1 MPATTATHHRR
12 ETLGDITC
20 EKYGCGAKRVTN
32 RIQIHQG
39 VEVNLDRLPAHIP
52 FGDRSVELD
61 DFGDWG
67 DDNPATSHGYHS
79 RAEWEKSCR
88 AADWCAQHPEET
100 PAVKKCGT
108 CGATGCRLLVNDSTS
123 AGIGYTG

>member
-1 MPATTATHHRR
+1 MQDMRTAIEEAERVNGDGATIDVMAINGFESELFYAITS
-12 ETLGDITC
+12 GDIAC
-20 EKYGCGAKRVTN
+20 EKYGCGAKHVTS

-39 VEVNLDRLPAHIP
+39 VEVDLDRLPANIP

-61 DFGDWG
+61 DFGEWD

-88 AADWCAQHPEET
+88 AADWCVRHPSC
-100 PAVKKCGT
+100 K
-108 CGATGCRLLVNDSTS
+108 
-123 AGIGYTG
+123 I